1 MRNGPADPNCSGSEV
16 GEIKQR
22 EVVRAADRAARRQM
36 QNRIMRQ
43 GALGLVS
50 EVCGLAG
57 W

>member
-50 EVCGLAG
+50 EVGGLVV
-57 W
+57 